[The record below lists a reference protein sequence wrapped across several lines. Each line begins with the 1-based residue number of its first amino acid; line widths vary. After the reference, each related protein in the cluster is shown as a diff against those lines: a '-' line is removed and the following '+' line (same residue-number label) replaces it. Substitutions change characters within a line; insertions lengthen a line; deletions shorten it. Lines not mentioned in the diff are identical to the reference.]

1 MKKALFSLLILCT
14 AMPALAD
21 KKAGQVEEEVQ
32 IIEAADCA
40 NGKDQRRL
48 EAQTK
53 GAGCALLY
61 TKYGKTELIGQ
72 ARRGVEIC
80 REKLK
85 SVRSNLERGGHK
97 CQ

>member
-1 MKKALFSLLILCT
+1 MKKTLFSMLVLCIT
-14 AMPALAD
+14 QPALAE

-32 IIEAADCA
+32 IIEAVDCA

-72 ARRGVEIC
+72 ARRGVELC